1 MADPAGKGNEEKRD
15 NVFYIVEVHSIVTEN
30 PYETRPHALKPNMNQ
45 IRAAEISRDDLRT
58 IRTRQIEI
66 SRLERSRSLDPES
79 TEDIDR
85 AIRSK
90 KAQIEAILTRAPQ
103 HDFNTNSTKM
113 AGTLGPAC
121 RTAHNAEGLAINMQQ
136 LRALNRDFA
145 SKLELQDRTA
155 KERPNTSM

>member
-15 NVFYIVEVHSIVTEN
+15 NVFYIVEVQTMATEN
-30 PYETRPHALKPNMNQ
+30 PYEARPHAPKPDMNR
-45 IRAAEISRDDLRT
+45 IRAAEISREDLRT

-85 AIRSK
+85 TIKSK
-90 KAQIEAILTRAPQ
+90 KAQIDAIITRAPQ

-113 AGTLGPAC
+113 TGALGPAC
-121 RTAHNAEGLAINMQQ
+121 SNARNAEGLAINMQQ
-136 LRALNRDFA
+136 LHALNRDFA
-145 SKLELQDRTA
+145 ARLELHDSNARE
-155 KERPNTSM
+155 KPKTSM